1 MPCSARPCWR
11 LGQFVQPVPRC
22 FAGTCFGALAILGP
36 SAADYLRSL
45 GFKSAARC
53 RRLCLGACFRAEGPC
68 RTHLND
74 TFGIF
79 YVSSRRRGAGGYGHG
94 VFAGGALDPFG
105 DRGGGLQIRR
115 CGHHDWRGSDLG
127 FSDHHG
133 ALDGGKLGGGMV
145 LAFAK
150 AKGEIEATITFVAN
164 ISGQAQTL
172 PLMIYTFLQ
181 VQRGMLP
188 RFGLLVPSV
197 FISVFAPAPS
207 EVQAYDAFLALNH
220 SAGDV
225 KLALAARFF
234 R

>member
-1 MPCSARPCWR
+1 MVCRAV
-11 LGQFVQPVPRC
+11 LAH
-22 FAGTCFGALAILGP
+22 AGVRASLLSLSLAVLLAHALEP
-36 SAADYLRSL
+36 SAAEHLRSL

-53 RRLCLGACFRAEGPC
+53 RRLCFAACFRAEGPC
-68 RTHLND
+68 GTRFND

-79 YVSSRRRGAGGYGHG
+79 YVSSGQRGAGGCGHG
-94 VFAGGALDPFG
+94 VFADGARDPFG

-115 CGHHDWRGSDLG
+115 GGHHVWRGSDLG
-127 FSDHHG
+127 FFDHYD
-133 ALDGGKLGGGMV
+133 ALAGGKLGGGMV

-150 AKGEIEATITFVAN
+150 AMEEFGAIIIHVAN
-164 ISGQAQTL
+164 IPGQTQTL
-172 PLMIYTFLQ
+172 PLMIYAFLP
-181 VQRGMLP
+181 VPGGMLP

-197 FISVFAPAPS
+197 FISVFTPARS

>member
-11 LGQFVQPVPRC
+11 SGQFAQPVPC
-22 FAGTCFGALAILGP
+22 YFAGTCFGALAILGP

-53 RRLCLGACFRAEGPC
+53 HRLCFAACCRVEGPC
-68 RTHLND
+68 GTRLND
-74 TFGIF
+74 AFGIF
-79 YVSSRRRGAGGYGHG
+79 YVSSGRRGAGGCDHG
-94 VFAGGALDPFG
+94 VFVDGARDPFG

-133 ALDGGKLGGGMV
+133 ALDGGKLGGGRV

-181 VQRGMLP
+181 MKGGMLP

>member
-1 MPCSARPCWR
+1 M
-11 LGQFVQPVPRC
+11 
-22 FAGTCFGALAILGP
+22 
-36 SAADYLRSL
+36 
-45 GFKSAARC
+45 
-53 RRLCLGACFRAEGPC
+53 
-68 RTHLND
+68 HLND

-79 YVSSRRRGAGGYGHG
+79 YVSSGRRGAGGYGHG
-94 VFAGGALDPFG
+94 VFAGGARDPFG

-115 CGHHDWRGSDLG
+115 GGHHDWRQSDLG

-150 AKGEIEATITFVAN
+150 AMGEFEATITFVAN

-172 PLMIYTFLQ
+172 PLMIYTFY
-181 VQRGMLP
+181 RCRGGMLP

>member
-45 GFKSAARC
+45 GFKSVARF
-53 RRLCLGACFRAEGPC
+53 RRLCFAACFRAEGFC

-79 YVSSRRRGAGGYGHG
+79 YVSSGRRGAGGYGHG
-94 VFAGGALDPFG
+94 VFAGGARDPFG
-105 DRGGGLQIRR
+105 DRGVGLQIRR
-115 CGHHDWRGSDLG
+115 GGHHDWRQSDLC

-133 ALDGGKLGGGMV
+133 ALDGARLGGGMV

-150 AKGEIEATITFVAN
+150 AMGEFEATITFVAN

-172 PLMIYTFLQ
+172 PLMIYTFY
-181 VQRGMLP
+181 RCRGGMLP

>member
-1 MPCSARPCWR
+1 MLCSSSSCLRS
-11 LGQFVQPVPRC
+11 GQFAQPVPCC
-22 FAGTCFGALAILGP
+22 FAGTCFGALVILEP
-36 SAADYLRSL
+36 SAADHLHSL
-45 GFKSAARC
+45 GFKSDARC
-53 RRLCLGACFRAEGPC
+53 HRLCFAACFRAESPC
-68 RTHLND
+68 GTRLND
-74 TFGIF
+74 AFGIF
-79 YVSSRRRGAGGYGHG
+79 YVSSGRRGAGGCDHG
-94 VFAGGALDPFG
+94 VFADGARDPFG

-115 CGHHDWRGSDLG
+115 GGHHDWRGSDLC

-133 ALDGGKLGGGMV
+133 ALDGARLGGGMV

-150 AKGEIEATITFVAN
+150 AKGEFEATITFVAN

-181 VQRGMLP
+181 VKGGMLP

-207 EVQAYDAFLALNH
+207 EVQTYDAFLALNH

>member
-11 LGQFVQPVPRC
+11 LGQFVQPVLRY

-53 RRLCLGACFRAEGPC
+53 RRLCFAACFRAEGPC

-79 YVSSRRRGAGGYGHG
+79 YVSSRRRDAGGYGHG

-150 AKGEIEATITFVAN
+150 AQGEIEATITFVAN
-164 ISGQAQTL
+164 IPGQTQTL
-172 PLMIYTFLQ
+172 PSAIYAFLQ
-181 VQRGMLP
+181 VPGGDASAVR
-188 RFGLLVPSV
+188 LLVLSV
-197 FISVFAPAPS
+197 FISV
-207 EVQAYDAFLALNH
+207 
-220 SAGDV
+220 
-225 KLALAARFF
+225 LALALSEWMAR
-234 R
+234 RVVHGTGQ

>member
-11 LGQFVQPVPRC
+11 SGQFAQPVPCC

-53 RRLCLGACFRAEGPC
+53 HRLCFAACFRVEGPC
-68 RTHLND
+68 GTRLND
-74 TFGIF
+74 AFGIF
-79 YVSSRRRGAGGYGHG
+79 YVSSGRRGAGGCDHG
-94 VFAGGALDPFG
+94 VFVDGARDPFG

-115 CGHHDWRGSDLG
+115 GGHHDWRGNDLA
-127 FSDHHG
+127 FPDHYG
-133 ALDGGKLGGGMV
+133 ALNDARLGGGMV

-150 AKGEIEATITFVAN
+150 AMEEFGATIIHVAN
-164 ISGQAQTL
+164 IPGQTQTL
-172 PLMIYTFLQ
+172 PLMIYAFLL
-181 VQRGMLP
+181 VPGGMLP
-188 RFGLLVPSV
+188 RFGLLFPSV
-197 FISVFAPAPS
+197 LISVFTPARS